1 MKEGKLISSDIMVN
15 LVLKTIERNNFGGR
29 YLLDGFPRGQENID
43 VWDKIMAKSVNLKSV
58 IYFECAE
65 EELKKRLLERGKTS
79 GRSDDNETSIAK
91 RLKVFNEETAPV
103 IAKYSAEEKLHRF
116 DANRPIEAVTE
127 DV

>member
-65 EELKKRLLERGKTS
+65 EELKRRLLERGKTS

-91 RLKVFNEETAPV
+91 RLKVFNDETAPV
-103 IAKYSAEEKLHRF
+103 IAKYSAEGKLHRF